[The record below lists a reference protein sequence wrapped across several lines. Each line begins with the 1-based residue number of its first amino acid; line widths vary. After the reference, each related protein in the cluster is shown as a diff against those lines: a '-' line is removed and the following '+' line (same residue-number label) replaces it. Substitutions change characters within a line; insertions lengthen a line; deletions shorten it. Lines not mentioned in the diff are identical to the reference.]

1 MITGQALPARGE
13 TSAARRECESMTVEP
28 QINFT
33 TSYGKLVYDF
43 SLSKNELS
51 RIARQAG
58 IFEKGVFAAGLAL
71 VNINSEYELSTE
83 TRATQSNERCIVCLL
98 LHI

>member
-13 TSAARRECESMTVEP
+13 TSAARWECESMTVEP

-51 RIARQAG
+51 RIAR
-58 IFEKGVFAAGLAL
+58 
-71 VNINSEYELSTE
+71 
-83 TRATQSNERCIVCLL
+83 
-98 LHI
+98 

>member
-58 IFEKGVFAAGLAL
+58 IFEKGVLPPDWL
-71 VNINSEYELSTE
+71 WSILIRNMN
-83 TRATQSNERCIVCLL
+83 
-98 LHI
+98 

>member
-51 RIARQAG
+51 RIARQAE
-58 IFEKGVFAAGLAL
+58 FLKKGFLPPDWL
-71 VNINSEYELSTE
+71 WSIL
-83 TRATQSNERCIVCLL
+83 TRNMN
-98 LHI
+98 

>member
-58 IFEKGVFAAGLAL
+58 IFEKGFLPPDWL
-71 VNINSEYELSTE
+71 WSILIRNMN
-83 TRATQSNERCIVCLL
+83 
-98 LHI
+98 